1 MIAKALQTIQETKI
15 TIEAVYLGS
24 DALLQVAGLSRP
36 PQALK
41 PKLRRL
47 YANINLHLFEIANLT
62 GQKKEDIVLWIE
74 GASNPTDKLG
84 KFDIDRDSVEKWIS
98 LANQVLSPRWLQ
110 QHPSKYLDKLIST
123 SKERIR
129 SLLQGGQATDE
140 PSQDSTNEAT
150 IRHISCYEGYVPKH
164 PIQGEAYDTARLQ
177 GLINRNKH
185 KGSAYCMK
193 IMGLA
198 TYAAHKW

>member
-1 MIAKALQTIQETKI
+1 MDKSRQLSI
-15 TIEAVYLGS
+15 T
-24 DALLQVAGLSRP
+24 
-36 PQALK
+36 
-41 PKLRRL
+41 PKR
-47 YANINLHLFEIANLT
+47 
-62 GQKKEDIVLWIE
+62 
-74 GASNPTDKLG
+74 
-84 KFDIDRDSVEKWIS
+84 
-98 LANQVLSPRWLQ
+98 LQ
-110 QHPSKYLDKLIST
+110 QYPSKYLDKLINT

-129 SLLQGGQATDE
+129 SLLQGGHTENKLSQVSTD
-140 PSQDSTNEAT
+140 EAT

-198 TYAAHKW
+198 TYAAHKWQDRAFLRKKTKCVAIPIDVSVKLNYCKTGKLTGHFLRIPLEDL